1 MALTI
6 NTNLMA
12 ATAANNL
19 ARTYNSLS
27 ESINRLSS
35 GMRIN
40 DASDDA
46 AGLAVRELIRSD
58 IAVLKQGIRNAN
70 DAISMLQVMDGA
82 AQVIDE
88 KLIRLKELAEQAAT
102 GTYNDTQRTVMN
114 FEFQSMLDEINRIAE
129 ATNFNGIKLLNTS
142 AASAN
147 VKIHFGTG
155 NSSAEDYYY
164 INSQNLTVSGLGLT
178 AVSILGQHSAQAAL
192 GTITSAIVDKDK
204 ARAHFGAMINRLE
217 NTATNLTI
225 QVENLS
231 AAESQIS
238 DVDVA
243 LEMTEFV
250 NNQIKAQAAVAM
262 LAQANMLPQLALQ
275 LLGG

>member
-19 ARTYNSLS
+19 AATYSALS
-27 ESINRLSS
+27 QSINRLSS

-40 DASDDA
+40 NAADDA

-58 IAVLKQGIRNAN
+58 VAVLNQGIRNAN

-102 GTYNDTQRTVMN
+102 GTYNSTQRQVMN
-114 FEFQSMLDEINRIAE
+114 FEFQSMMDEINRIAQ

-147 VKIHFGTG
+147 VKIHFGAG

-164 INSQNLTVSGLGLT
+164 INSQNLTASGLGLT
-178 AVSILGQHSAQAAL
+178 AASILQQESAQAAL
-192 GTITSAIVDKDK
+192 GIITSAIVNKDV
-204 ARAHFGAMINRLE
+204 ARAHFGAMMNRLE

-243 LEMTEFV
+243 LEMTEFM
-250 NNQIKAQAAVAM
+250 NNQIKAQAGVAM
-262 LAQANMLPQLALQ
+262 LAQANTLPQLALQ